1 MAHNPRRL
9 FPGLTDRVNY
19 PKPLPSLIGFC
30 VYTSEA
36 AAAHN
41 RQRRLLK
48 LPSEPANLLSPIP
61 SSKLMKS
68 KFILVALTFAAT
80 TALAQAQFAT
90 PPAAK
95 AFEIPGRVPTKM
107 FIPSDLISGPL
118 HSIGDYAENDGMNNT
133 YFLYSGNDA
142 SAVTTGIALGTR
154 IREIYA
160 IDKLR
165 QMSKTDEFARAM
177 ANAGKQKIDG
187 VVGIVTNPLGTIQ
200 NIPLGASRFF
210 GRIGEG
216 LKGGRTEGEGNMVQS
231 VMGISK
237 AKTALAVKMGV
248 SPYSYNQELQHQ
260 LTINA
265 RAIAGGGL
273 VVSAATAA
281 VGGAA
286 GDVISVLNVNQT
298 LQQTLVNSTPD
309 DLRILNRKKLFAL
322 NVTRENADAI
332 LMHPW
337 YSPWTETIMID
348 ALAVICVDPTAFL
361 ADACNALTEED
372 ATYFERLA
380 QVLARYHTKKAKL
393 RSLRTESKAVCA
405 LDANGTLVF
414 PLSCDYAIW
423 NERAAGRVGEI
434 AALAEGE
441 ADIKG
446 IAVWVEGKTSDRA
459 TQELKNRKIDLV
471 TGVLDKP

>member
-1 MAHNPRRL
+1 M
-9 FPGLTDRVNY
+9 
-19 PKPLPSLIGFC
+19 
-30 VYTSEA
+30 
-36 AAAHN
+36 
-41 RQRRLLK
+41 
-48 LPSEPANLLSPIP
+48 
-61 SSKLMKS
+61 
-68 KFILVALTFAAT
+68 
-80 TALAQAQFAT
+80 
-90 PPAAK
+90 
-95 AFEIPGRVPTKM
+95 
-107 FIPSDLISGPL
+107 SGPL
-118 HSIGDYAENDGMNNT
+118 HSVGDFAENDGMNNT

-142 SAVTTGIALGTR
+142 SAVTTGIALRTR

-177 ANAGKQKIDG
+177 ANAGKQKIEG

-216 LKGGRTEGEGNMVQS
+216 LKGGRTEGEGKAVQNMI
-231 VMGISK
+231 GISK
-237 AKTALAVKMGV
+237 AKVALAVKLGV
-248 SPYSYNQELQHQ
+248 SPYTYNQELQKQ
-260 LTINA
+260 LTSNA
-265 RAIAGGGL
+265 RAMALGGL

-281 VGGAA
+281 VGGPA
-286 GDVISVLNVNQT
+286 GGVLMGLNVNQT

-322 NVTRENADAI
+322 NVTRENADTI

-348 ALAVICVDPTAFL
+348 ALATIGVDPTAFL

-372 ATYFERLA
+372 AIYFERLA

-393 RSLRTESKAVCA
+393 RSIRTESKAVCA

-423 NERAAGRVGEI
+423 SERAAGRVGEI
-434 AALAEGE
+434 AALVQGE
-441 ADIKG
+441 DDIKG
-446 IAVWVEGKTSDRA
+446 IAVWVDGKTSDRA
-459 TQELKNRKIDLV
+459 AQELKNRKIDLA
-471 TGVLDKP
+471 TGVLDNK

>member
-1 MAHNPRRL
+1 
-9 FPGLTDRVNY
+9 
-19 PKPLPSLIGFC
+19 
-30 VYTSEA
+30 
-36 AAAHN
+36 
-41 RQRRLLK
+41 
-48 LPSEPANLLSPIP
+48 
-61 SSKLMKS
+61 MKS
-68 KFILVALTFAAT
+68 NCIFDLFTFLAT
-80 TALAQAQFAT
+80 SALAQLQT
-90 PPAAK
+90 VTSPPPQ
-95 AFEIPGRVPTKM
+95 AFESPGRVETKM
-107 FIPSDLISGPL
+107 FIPADLMSGPL
-118 HSIGDYAENDGMNNT
+118 HSVGDYAENDGMNNT

-216 LKGGRTEGEGNMVQS
+216 LKGGRTEGEGNAVQS
-231 VMGISK
+231 MIGISK
-237 AKTALAVKMGV
+237 AKVALAVKLGV
-248 SPYSYNQELQHQ
+248 SPYSYNQELQKQ
-260 LTINA
+260 LTNNA
-265 RAIAGGGL
+265 RAMALGGL

-281 VGGAA
+281 VGGPA
-286 GDVISVLNVNQT
+286 GDVLMGLNVNQT

-348 ALAVICVDPTAFL
+348 ALAVIGVDPTAFL

-423 NERAAGRVGEI
+423 SERAAGRVAEF
-434 AALAEGE
+434 AALTQGQE
-441 ADIKG
+441 DIKAL
-446 IAVWVEGKTSDRA
+446 AVWVDGKVSDRA
-459 TQELKNRKIDLV
+459 TQELKNRKIDLA
-471 TGVLDKP
+471 TSVLDQK